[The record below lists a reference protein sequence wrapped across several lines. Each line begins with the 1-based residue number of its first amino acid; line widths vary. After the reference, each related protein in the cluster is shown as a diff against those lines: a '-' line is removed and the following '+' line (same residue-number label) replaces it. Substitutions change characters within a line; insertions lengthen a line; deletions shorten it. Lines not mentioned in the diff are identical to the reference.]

1 MKARRIGYAAWL
13 LSAACLYFFENN
25 TGTRVVLLCSFLFP
39 LIPTLRAALLS
50 PDSPK
55 GEKVPADPETRD
67 SIRPGAEE
75 ADGIR
80 LYSPGDPVNRIHWKL
95 SAKKDELLVREYR
108 PSGRKSGKENP
119 PAPCRG
125 CGRRYPG
132 VRSPAA
138 DPPGNAAGSA
148 GIVQPGF

>member
-95 SAKKDELLVREYR
+95 SAKKDELLVREFR
-108 PSGRKSGKENP
+108 PAAETARGYGGGVNNGQIGHEGAFKLCDRAVEGINRLFGKEK
-119 PAPCRG
+119 
-125 CGRRYPG
+125 
-132 VRSPAA
+132 
-138 DPPGNAAGSA
+138 
-148 GIVQPGF
+148 